1 MLPNT
6 DITFTPDQEFHMD
19 TTFHIQAL
27 FDKFIASGGEPKV
40 TAFKKHID
48 MLIKTDLKSSFSR
61 SGKAAEG
68 NDWRRE
74 QKAMFAGRGAKW
86 VQVALDVV
94 MPRLDEFAEDGID
107 VAAYKTWIEQA
118 GYAWV
123 RYSGPRVN
131 GSIRYAAFEVR
142 TETSTKDHP
151 KQLLLL
157 PEVGLSDVISP
168 LDGTPHSK
176 KLEVI
181 ATPVATQPDAEETEP
196 EVLELSAYELDPLD
210 DGGSAWAE
218 DADDDDEVT
227 TLSEVPDSN
236 DPEVWNAFLA
246 EEGLVDPDL
255 EDGYDDDIND
265 DIF

>member
-61 SGKAAEG
+61 SGKTAEG

-107 VAAYKTWIEQA
+107 VTDYKSWIEQA
-118 GYAWV
+118 GYAWI
-123 RYSGPRVN
+123 RYSGPRVD

-142 TETSTKDHP
+142 TEASTKDHP

-181 ATPVATQPDAEETEP
+181 ATPVATQPDAEEAEP
-196 EVLELSAYELDPLD
+196 ESIEAEVVLD
-210 DGGSAWAE
+210 DSV
-218 DADDDDEVT
+218 DNEVT
-227 TLSEVPDSN
+227 TSSELPDSD

-246 EEGLVDPDL
+246 NEGLVDPDL

>member
-6 DITFTPDQEFHMD
+6 DITFTPDQKFHMD

-40 TAFKKHID
+40 TAFKKHLD

-61 SGKAAEG
+61 SGKTAEG

-107 VAAYKTWIEQA
+107 VTAYKSWIEQA

-142 TETSTKDHP
+142 TEASTKDHP

-181 ATPVATQPDAEETEP
+181 ATPVATQPDAEEADP
-196 EVLELSAYELDPLD
+196 EQIEAEVVQDDSA
-210 DGGSAWAE
+210 
-218 DADDDDEVT
+218 DDEVT
-227 TLSEVPDSN
+227 TLSEVPDSD

-246 EEGLVDPDL
+246 EEGLVDEEL
-255 EDGYDDDIND
+255 EDIND

>member
-6 DITFTPDQEFHMD
+6 DITFTPDQEFNMD

-40 TAFKKHID
+40 TAFKKHLD

-61 SGKAAEG
+61 SGKTAEG

-107 VAAYKTWIEQA
+107 VTAYKSWIEQA

-123 RYSGPRVN
+123 RYSGPRVD

-142 TETSTKDHP
+142 TEASTKDHP

-181 ATPVATQPDAEETEP
+181 ATPVATQPDAEEADPEP
-196 EVLELSAYELDPLD
+196 IEAEEEEVIELSAYETE
-210 DGGSAWAE
+210 G
-218 DADDDDEVT
+218 DDEGMPSDFGMSDDE
-227 TLSEVPDSN
+227 LAKI
-236 DPEVWNAFLA
+236 PETDDVEAWNEYLA
-246 EEGLVDPDL
+246 SQGLVDEEL
-255 EDGYDDDIND
+255 EDIND

>member
-40 TAFKKHID
+40 TAFKKHLD

-61 SGKAAEG
+61 SGKTAEG

-74 QKAMFAGRGAKW
+74 QKALFAGRGAKW
-86 VQVALDVV
+86 VRVALDVV
-94 MPRLDEFAEDGID
+94 MPRLDEFAEVGID
-107 VAAYKTWIEQA
+107 VTAYKSWIEQE
-118 GYAWV
+118 GSAWV

-142 TETSTKDHP
+142 TKGSTEDHP

-157 PEVGLSDVISP
+157 PEVGLFDVITP
-168 LDGTPHSK
+168 LEGTPHSM

-181 ATPVATQPDAEETEP
+181 ATPVATQDDVVEADPEPIEAKVEE
-196 EVLELSAYELDPLD
+196 VDPVV
-210 DGGSAWAE
+210 
-218 DADDDDEVT
+218 DEVT

-246 EEGLVDPDL
+246 EEGLVNPEF
-255 EDGYDDDIND
+255 EDDYDDGLND
-265 DIF
+265 DMF